1 MPTCF
6 NAATSNSVNE
16 EFGDGYENIFMDKA
30 LEPTD
35 AELLRKIE
43 RAELGGQKGGD
54 SELSIP
60 HPAYRICPLMPHC
73 LPWSDGQEMLT
84 MICFPVIE
92 AIIVAMG
99 MMQDMVNSKAR
110 KTFHIVIATD
120 ARCCATKILPKPA
133 RTIPLSPS
141 EFIFLSALEFCL

>member
-1 MPTCF
+1 VPTCF

-60 HPAYRICPLMPHC
+60 HPASRICPLMPHC
-73 LPWSDGQEMLT
+73 LPCSDEQEMLT

-99 MMQDMVNSKAR
+99 MMQDTVNSKAR

-120 ARCCATKILPKPA
+120 AR
-133 RTIPLSPS
+133 
-141 EFIFLSALEFCL
+141 